1 MYRFTRA
8 TLIHLVFYSFD
19 LLLGKKFI
27 LGNMSLKVRK
37 FLLKDILVQIL

>member
-1 MYRFTRA
+1 MYGSTRVN
-8 TLIHLVFYSFD
+8 LIHLRFYSFD
-19 LLLGKKFI
+19 LLLEKKFI